1 MRRRNQTLHFGWR
14 SEDFNGQ
21 IPGAPRPA
29 ALKEF
34 RFKNGTIW
42 ALNERNAIRKAL
54 AAGIK
59 E

>member
-1 MRRRNQTLHFGWR
+1 MARIQYMKTGT
-14 SEDFNGQ
+14 SQKGY
-21 IPGAPRPA
+21 RPVGSLDLRESKG
-29 ALKEF
+29 LKEF
-34 RFKNGTIW
+34 IFKNGEVW

>member
-1 MRRRNQTLHFGWR
+1 MARRRVENY
-14 SEDFNGQ
+14 NGQ
-21 IPGAPRPA
+21 IPGTPRPKS
-29 ALKEF
+29 LIEFKFKE
-34 RFKNGTIW
+34 GTVW